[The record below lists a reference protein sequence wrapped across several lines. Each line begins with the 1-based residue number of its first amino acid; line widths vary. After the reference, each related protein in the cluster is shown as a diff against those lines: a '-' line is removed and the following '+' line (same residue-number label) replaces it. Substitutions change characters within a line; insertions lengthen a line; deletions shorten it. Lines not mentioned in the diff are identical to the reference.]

1 MDRPRMR
8 VSSVVLGAA
17 DPNALADFY
26 HQLLGW
32 QIAERYP
39 ARPGFPPQDG
49 WAMLR
54 PPPGELG
61 LRGLAIQWE
70 PDYLPPIWPPVPGKQ
85 QMMLHLDIAAEDLQA
100 AVAWALQ
107 AGGYPGRPPAARPRP
122 SPARPG
128 RASLLPLPGPPR
140 LTRVRP
146 ECSTPVLCRVTL
158 DMAPAS

>member
-54 PPPGELG
+54 PPRGELG

-70 PDYLPPIWPPVPGKQ
+70 PDYLPPAWPPVPGKQ

-100 AVAWALQ
+100 AVAWALH
-107 AGGYPGRPPAARPRP
+107 AGATLAGHQPQDHVRVLLDPAGHPFCLF
-122 SPARPG
+122 
-128 RASLLPLPGPPR
+128 RAPLG
-140 LTRVRP
+140 
-146 ECSTPVLCRVTL
+146 
-158 DMAPAS
+158 